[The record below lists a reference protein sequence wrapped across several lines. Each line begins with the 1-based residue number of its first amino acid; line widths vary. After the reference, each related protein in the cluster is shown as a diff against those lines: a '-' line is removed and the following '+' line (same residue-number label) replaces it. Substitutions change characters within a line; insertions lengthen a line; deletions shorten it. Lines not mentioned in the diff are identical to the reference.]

1 MIGEVVGSYRVLS
14 LLGSGG
20 MGAVWLAEHTLLGR
34 RVAIKF
40 LLPQVSQNQAI
51 VDRFFAE
58 ARAATRIADPGIVV
72 IYDFGWHTSGAA
84 YIVMEHLAGE
94 SVQARLRKGRF
105 AVVDAVRAVQHAAMA
120 MAVAHGAGIIHRDLK
135 PDNLFL
141 VPDPVVPGGE
151 RIKILD
157 FGIAKLL
164 GDEHGNPSRTST
176 GLIMGTPTYMS
187 PEQCR
192 GAADVDHRTDIY
204 ALGCVLFHL
213 LCGRLPFQAT
223 TPADMIAAHL
233 REPAPLPSMF
243 VPQIPIAL
251 DTIAMRC
258 LAKRA
263 DDRHASM
270 TELARALAAAVGS
283 PGEIAS
289 IPPVRAR
296 SRDGSG
302 ATPPPALGTPRPERV
317 DPPPVE
323 RGAETVASLG
333 GDPPVYAR
341 GAQPS
346 TLVSGAGES
355 IPPSPRGGR
364 LVAALVASVALAA
377 VVVAIVV
384 ATGRPTPEA
393 TTAPGS
399 APPRVVAPAD
409 AAEEADLPTRAATGA
424 ASDAATR
431 AVTDAAPRDAAPRDA
446 APRDAAVRPAH
457 PVDAAKPRPRARGSD
472 DDPYANP

>member
-14 LLGSGG
+14 LLGTGG

-40 LLPQVSQNQAI
+40 LLPEVSQHQAI

-72 IYDFGWHTSGAA
+72 IYDFGWHTTGAA

-94 SVQARLRKGRF
+94 SVQARLRHGRF
-105 AVVDAVRAVQHAAMA
+105 AVADAVRVVQQAAMA

-141 VPDPVVPGGE
+141 VPDQVVPGGE

-164 GDEHGNPSRTST
+164 GDEHGNPSRTRT

-213 LCGRLPFQAT
+213 LCGRLVFLAS

-233 REPAPLPSMF
+233 REAAPLPSMF
-243 VPQIPIAL
+243 VPQIPITI
-251 DTIAMRC
+251 DTIVVRC
-258 LAKRA
+258 LAKA
-263 DDRHASM
+263 AGDRYPSM

-283 PGEIAS
+283 LTEIAS
-289 IPPVRAR
+289 IPPVRAS
-296 SRDGSG
+296 SRGG
-302 ATPPPALGTPRPERV
+302 FATPAPVRATPRPAPAQ
-317 DPPPVE
+317 PPPVVA
-323 RGAETVASLG
+323 RDAHTVASIA
-333 GDPPVYAR
+333 GDSGYPQ
-341 GAQPS
+341 GAQPT
-346 TLVSGAGES
+346 TLASGVGQS
-355 IPPSPRGGR
+355 MPPTPRGGR
-364 LVAALVASVALAA
+364 LIAALVAVLALGAI
-377 VVVAIVV
+377 VTTIVV
-384 ATGRPTPEA
+384 ATSRS
-393 TTAPGS
+393 TAPNSVPAGRT
-399 APPRVVAPAD
+399 AGAD
-409 AAEEADLPTRAATGA
+409 ASLDAAAVTPPT
-424 ASDAATR
+424 SDAAPP
-431 AVTDAAPRDAAPRDA
+431 AGPKDAAVKAP
-446 APRDAAVRPAH
+446 PRDAAVRTPA
-457 PVDAAKPRPRARGSD
+457 PRDAARPRPQARGSD